1 MNSSM
6 GIMTFMV
13 SKKSA
18 IVEMLLLNQS
28 LFIGMDKVRFNH
40 ILVGVVMV

>member
-13 SKKSA
+13 PKKSA
-18 IVEMLLLNQS
+18 IVEMLLLNPS
-28 LFIGMDKVRFNH
+28 PFIGMDKVGFNH
-40 ILVGVVMV
+40 IGVFMV